1 MWCYLL
7 LACPHDDAELT
18 ESPQSHECILPA
30 DEVVALKK
38 LKMEKEKEGFPIT
51 SLREVCCLLK
61 ASHPNIVHVRVSQ
74 LRF

>member
-1 MWCYLL
+1 MQYPFQ
-7 LACPHDDAELT
+7 CPV
-18 ESPQSHECILPA
+18 SV

-61 ASHPNIVHVRVSQ
+61 ASHPNIVHVRVRKSLNVQ
-74 LRF
+74 CPTALLPVTTCFSAWC